1 MANVLRNLRI
11 REVSGVDK
19 GAGEGV
25 QILLA
30 KRADDPFDD
39 TEYETLCKRSFSAEQ
54 RRDAA
59 SSGAAMPG
67 GRYPIEN
74 KDDLQN
80 AIHAIG
86 RGKGSH
92 ADIKAHI
99 ISRAKSL
106 GASDMLPDDW
116 KVGKLSKALD
126 WLLESVVSI
135 VKDDRANDKEILLK
149 QTINEFAEEI
159 NGPRDTDTSKSLN
172 DAGTSGAT
180 DNGEIMSEALKKA
193 LGLTAEATEADV
205 LAAITKRDEDL
216 AKAQH
221 EINVSKMSDP
231 HKAFMDKGK
240 MPKGGKEAFAAM
252 SADERNANIKDNPM
266 NDNDGDEATKRLAEE
281 LKKRDDEVAEL
292 RKRVDERDEAD
303 RVATFA
309 KRATDLGFK
318 AEFGATIR
326 KAYSGD
332 AAAQAEVEKEIASLR
347 KQVEKGA
354 LFAEFGSNVAK
365 AGSALSEAQAKAEEL
380 RKSDSKLTA
389 EKALAKVYETNP
401 EILKRVRAESRA
413 H

>member
-1 MANVLRNLRI
+1 MANWLRNLVVK
-11 REVSGVDK
+11 EVSLVDRP
-19 GAGEGV
+19 ANPQAV
-25 QILLA
+25 VLFS
-30 KRADDPFDD
+30 KRVDPVDENTDD
-39 TEYETLCKRSFSAEQ
+39 R
-54 RRDAA
+54 
-59 SSGAAMPG
+59 
-67 GRYPIEN
+67 
-74 KDDLQN
+74 
-80 AIHAIG
+80 
-86 RGKGSH
+86 
-92 ADIKAHI
+92 
-99 ISRAKSL
+99 
-106 GASDMLPDDW
+106 

-135 VKDDRANDKEILLK
+135 VKDDKATDKEILLK

-180 DNGEIMSEALKKA
+180 DNGEIMSDALKKA

-252 SADERNANIKDNPM
+252 SADERNAHIKDNPM

-309 KRATDLGFK
+309 KRATVCGFK
-318 AEFGATIR
+318 ADFGVTLR

-332 AAAQAEVEKEIASLR
+332 AAAQAEIEKEICTLR
-347 KQVEKGA
+347 KQVETGV
-354 LFAEFGSNVAK
+354 LLSEIGSNVAK
-365 AGSALSEAQAKAEEL
+365 AGSALAEAQSKADEL

-389 EKALAKVYETNP
+389 EKALTKVYETNP
-401 EILKRVRAESRA
+401 EILKRVRAEQRA

>member
-39 TEYETLCKRSFSAEQ
+39 TEYETLCKREFSAEQ

-59 SSGAAMPG
+59 ASGAAMPG
-67 GRYPIEN
+67 GRYPIET

-99 ISRAKSL
+99 ISRAKAL

-116 KVGKLSKALD
+116 KVGKIAKALD

-135 VKDDRANDKEILLK
+135 VKDDKANDKEILLK
-149 QTINEFAEEI
+149 QTISEFAEEI
-159 NGPRDTDTSKSLN
+159 NGHSDAAKSLIP
-172 DAGTSGAT
+172 AGTSGAP

-221 EINVSKMSDP
+221 EINISKMSDP

-252 SADERNANIKDNPM
+252 SADERNAHIKDNPM

-303 RVATFA
+303 RVASFA
-309 KRATDLGFK
+309 KRATAIGFK
-318 AEFGATIR
+318 DEFGATMR

-332 AAAQAEVEKEIASLR
+332 AAAQAEVEKEIANLR

-365 AGSALSEAQAKAEEL
+365 SGSALAEAQAKAEEL
-380 RKSDSKLTA
+380 RKSDTKLTP
-389 EKALAKVYETNP
+389 EKALAKVYEANP
-401 EILKRVRAESRA
+401 EILKRVRAEQRA